1 MREGRGGYEV
11 IDVLLST
18 RRASGAVSEQIP
30 LLLRDTDILHVDY
43 GRRPAVWT
51 SSRVLGLAMQTLKI
65 EREGRSV
72 LTIDIGLPTEG
83 SIKCSYDRDGFI
95 RATFT
100 FKLSS
105 IYFGRTGYRLF
116 LDG

>member
-1 MREGRGGYEV
+1 M
-11 IDVLLST
+11 
-18 RRASGAVSEQIP
+18 
-30 LLLRDTDILHVDY
+30 
-43 GRRPAVWT
+43 
-51 SSRVLGLAMQTLKI
+51 LGLVTQTLKI

-72 LTIDIGLPTEG
+72 LTIDIGSPTEG
-83 SIKCSYDRDGFI
+83 SIKCSNDRDGFI

-100 FKLSS
+100 FKLPS